1 MLTRLL
7 HLEIL
12 AGLRATGHAPR
23 KGDAAGFF
31 LGLWQG
37 VISPVTFVNSRFT
50 RSVQIYEV
58 HITAAGTT
66 SVSCW
71 D

>member
-1 MLTRLL
+1 
-7 HLEIL
+7 
-12 AGLRATGHAPR
+12 
-23 KGDAAGFF
+23 
-31 LGLWQG
+31 
-37 VISPVTFVNSRFT
+37 VTFVNSLFT